1 MKPIRIAALLSLP
14 FLMPPLLACDEYDPP
29 PEAKL
34 IQPTVGFWTSV
45 TPLEV
50 RFTEAID
57 PASLVITIWPSE
69 VDIEGNFRPDVRPVI
84 ESCSLATSPCSGL
97 LLTLNDTATAATL
110 TQNEVFAEREGTPMT
125 MEIHAGLKDS
135 QGRTRKVSTFYDFQI
150 NPQCGNQPVDIELD
164 TGFISLAAD
173 LQVLPIWL
181 QMFLDFAIDKNTGR
195 FTVAGTF
202 ARVKT
207 GEANNQ
213 NDPSLML
220 ADISDVGW
228 AVTFTGCLVKQPDGT
243 YFLQSDPF
251 DVSITVLNVIPVT
264 LTGFQVQGTI
274 RPGGADDGRDFAS
287 GTLSTSGGSF
297 GDPPSPVQPITT
309 AWDGFSLAED
319 EIVAGL
325 PRVCEDNPCAEL
337 NAAGGDCQIPAGF
350 DPGPVCN

>member
-1 MKPIRIAALLSLP
+1 MNPTRLAALLSLP
-14 FLMPPLLACDEYDPP
+14 FLTSSHFACDDYDPP

-45 TPLEV
+45 TPLELQ
-50 RFTEAID
+50 FTEAID

-69 VDIEGNFRPDVRPVI
+69 VDIEGNFRPDVQPI
-84 ESCSLATSPCSGL
+84 IQSCSLATSPCNGL
-97 LLTLNDTATAATL
+97 LLELNETATVATL

-135 QGRTRKVSTFYDFQI
+135 KGRTRKVATFYDFQI

-164 TGFISLAAD
+164 TGVISLAAD

-181 QMFLDFAIDKNTGR
+181 QMFLDFAVDKDTGR

-202 ARVKT
+202 ARVNT
-207 GEANNQ
+207 GEANNE
-213 NDPSLML
+213 NDPTLMF

-228 AVTFTGCLVKQPDGT
+228 AVTFTGCVVKQTDGT

-251 DVSITVLNVIPVT
+251 DVSITVLNIIPVT

-274 RPGGADDGRDFAS
+274 EPGGADDGRDFAS

-297 GDPPSPVQPITT
+297 GDPPNPVEPITT
-309 AWDGFSLAED
+309 AWDGFSVSPPQLVD
-319 EIVAGL
+319 GL
-325 PRVCEDNPCAEL
+325 PRVCEENPCAEL
-337 NAAGGDCQIPAGF
+337 SAAGGDCQIPDGF

>member
-1 MKPIRIAALLSLP
+1 MIPNRLAAFLSVALTASSI
-14 FLMPPLLACDEYDPP
+14 FGCDEYDPP

-45 TPLEV
+45 TPIEV

-57 PASLVITIWPSE
+57 PSSLVITIWPSE

-84 ESCSLATSPCSGL
+84 EACSLATSPCNGL
-97 LLTLNDTATAATL
+97 VLELNETATLATL

-125 MEIHAGLKDS
+125 MEIHAGLKDTK
-135 QGRTRKVSTFYDFQI
+135 GRTRKVATFYDFQI
-150 NPQCGNQPVDIELD
+150 NPQCGNQPVDIELE
-164 TGFISLAAD
+164 TGVISLAAD

-181 QMFLDFAIDKNTGR
+181 QMFLDFAVDKDTGR

-202 ARVKT
+202 ARVNP
-207 GEANNQ
+207 GEATNE
-213 NDPSLML
+213 NDPALMF

-228 AVTFTGCLVKQPDGT
+228 AVTFTGCLVKQPDGS

-251 DVSITVLNVIPVT
+251 DVSITVLNIIPVT

-274 RPGGADDGRDFAS
+274 KPGGAPDGRDFAS

-297 GDPPSPVQPITT
+297 GDPPNAVEPITT
-309 AWDGFSLAED
+309 AWDGFGLSED
-319 EIVAGL
+319 QIVPGL
-325 PRVCEDNPCAEL
+325 PRVCEENPCAEL
-337 NAAGGDCQIPAGF
+337 DAAGGDCQIPDGF
-350 DPGPVCN
+350 DPGPVCP